1 MDQQPQPLLS
11 LTYREKL
18 RSISMGQQQL
28 LKQSL
33 VKERQQASKAAPSPT
48 VPSDSYSTQ
57 QASKIAPGPT
67 ALPNSYST
75 RLETFTSWPHS
86 NPSASVMAMAGF
98 HQVHVKRFNDMVECS
113 ECHISLARWNGDD
126 NPLLEH
132 EGLTSHYC
140 PFIMTKSKPPV
151 KGSAPPKHSETPTT
165 SYKPPPTS
173 TAATTTAPEMPP
185 STKKKSPY
193 AGYYHVSPGRRDVT
207 GKLLDKKPKDAPGIT
222 DVLPS
227 SVEEVAMDSEDW
239 VDLGYEGE
247 EKDGWIEV

>member
-1 MDQQPQPLLS
+1 MDQQPQTRLLQ
-11 LTYREKL
+11 TYRE
-18 RSISMGQQQL
+18 IPQL
-28 LKQSL
+28 QLIKQNL

-48 VPSDSYSTQ
+48 IPPNSNSTQ
-57 QASKIAPGPT
+57 RASKIAPGPT

-98 HQVHVKRFNDMVECS
+98 HQVQVREFNDMVECS
-113 ECHISLARWNGDD
+113 GCRISLSNWNGDD
-126 NPLLEH
+126 NPLIEH
-132 EGLTSHYC
+132 EGRSSHCC
-140 PFIMTKSKPPV
+140 PFIMKKSKPPV
-151 KGSAPPKHSETPTT
+151 KGSPPPKHSETPTA
-165 SYKPPPTS
+165 SYKPQPTS
-173 TAATTTAPEMPP
+173 TVVTTTVPEMHP

-207 GKLLDKKPKDAPGIT
+207 GKLLDKKPKDAPAKI

-227 SVEEVAMDSEDW
+227 SMEDVSWDNEDW
-239 VDLGYEGE
+239 VDLRFEGE